1 MPLLC
6 VAEARPGVLAVS
18 ALRYLAGV
26 ALVLPA
32 VPDPDPL
39 KVLRGGLAWVL
50 SIFAVYLFNGVTD
63 VAEDRINGSGRP
75 IARGRLAPRTAGV
88 VAVAA
93 GAASLV
99 ATAGLPHAM
108 VWIIA
113 ANLVLGFLYS
123 GPPWP
128 LKDSCGG
135 TVVVLCLS
143 GLLSYLAGAVV
154 ADSAAI
160 GLVADPAT
168 VGLVADPA
176 TVGLVADSVTEQLV
190 AGAVAVGPVTV
201 QLVVFAGAA
210 TCWMVLVGVPAK
222 DLSDIPG
229 DAAAGRRTL
238 GVLLGERRARRVM
251 VAAAVG
257 VLAAFGLAVAL
268 LRVPLT
274 AVLAV
279 MAVGVV
285 AVVLAGRMT
294 GTQAG
299 SEAGS
304 GTGSDAGTLAAGKR
318 TGSAGRGVRRRPYRA
333 FMLTQHL
340 LHITPLLTNIWP

>member
-32 VPDPDPL
+32 VPAPDPL
-39 KVLRGGLAWVL
+39 KILQGGLAWVL

-75 IARGRLAPRTAGV
+75 IARGELAPRAAGV
-88 VAVAA
+88 VAAVA
-93 GAASLV
+93 GAASLAV
-99 ATAGLPHAM
+99 TAGLPHAM
-108 VWIIA
+108 TWIIA

-123 GPPWP
+123 GPPLP

-135 TVVVLCLS
+135 TVAVLCLS
-143 GLLSYLAGAVV
+143 GLLSYLAGTVV
-154 ADSAAI
+154 AGSAT
-160 GLVADPAT
+160 G
-168 VGLVADPA
+168 
-176 TVGLVADSVTEQLV
+176 QLV
-190 AGAVAVGPVTV
+190 AGSATDELVAGSAVVVHVVPLSPS
-201 QLVVFAGAA
+201 LVVFAAAA

-229 DAAAGRRTL
+229 DTAAGRRTL
-238 GVLLGERRARRVM
+238 GVLLGERRSRQVM
-251 VAAAVG
+251 VAAALG
-257 VLAAFGLAVAL
+257 VLVAFGLAVVL

-279 MAVGVV
+279 MAAGVV
-285 AVVLAGRMT
+285 AVMLAGRRA
-294 GTQAG
+294 GTDG
-299 SEAGS
+299 
-304 GTGSDAGTLAAGKR
+304 GTDAGTLAPGKR
-318 TGSAGRGVRRRPYRA
+318 TGSAGRGARRRPYRA

>member
-1 MPLLC
+1 MAASWTSSAPRSLLFLAAVRVPLLC

-26 ALVLPA
+26 ALMLPA

-39 KVLRGGLAWVL
+39 KVVQGGLAWVL

-75 IARGRLAPRTAGV
+75 IARGELAPRTAGV
-88 VAVAA
+88 VAATA
-93 GAASLV
+93 GAASLAV
-99 ATAGLPHAM
+99 TAGLPHVM
-108 VWIIA
+108 TWIIV

-135 TVVVLCLS
+135 TVAVLCLS

-154 ADSAAI
+154 ADSATI
-160 GLVADPAT
+160 GLGAGSAG
-168 VGLVADPA
+168 VGP
-176 TVGLVADSVTEQLV
+176 
-190 AGAVAVGPVTV
+190 AVGPALIR
-201 QLVVFAGAA
+201 LVVFAGAA

-229 DAAAGRRTL
+229 DTAAGRRTL
-238 GVLLGERRARRVM
+238 GVLLGERRSRQVM
-251 VAAAVG
+251 AAAALG
-257 VLAAFGLAVAL
+257 VLGAFGLAVAL

-274 AVLAV
+274 AVVAV
-279 MAVGVV
+279 MAGGVV
-285 AVVLAGRMT
+285 AVMLAGRMT
-294 GTQAG
+294 GTDG
-299 SEAGS
+299 
-304 GTGSDAGTLAAGKR
+304 GTDAGTLAAGKR

>member
-1 MPLLC
+1 MAAPWTPPAPRPLLFPTGVRVLLLC

-18 ALRYLAGV
+18 ALRYLSGM

-32 VPDPDPL
+32 VPAPEPL
-39 KVLRGGLAWVL
+39 KVVQGATAWVL

-75 IARGRLAPRTAGV
+75 IARGDLDPRVAAV
-88 VAVAA
+88 VAAAA
-93 GAASLV
+93 GALSLA
-99 ATAGLPHAM
+99 ATAGLPHPM

-123 GPPWP
+123 GPPLP

-135 TVVVLCLS
+135 TVAVLCLS
-143 GLLSYLAGAVV
+143 GLLSYAGGAVV
-154 ADSAAI
+154 AGSATYE
-160 GLVADPAT
+160 GVAGSAT
-168 VGLVADPA
+168 V
-176 TVGLVADSVTEQLV
+176 S
-190 AGAVAVGPVTV
+190 AVAVV
-201 QLVVFAGAA
+201 QLPPSLLVFAAAA

-229 DAAAGRRTL
+229 DTAAGRRTL
-238 GVLLGERRARRVM
+238 GVLIGERRSRQVM
-251 VAAAVG
+251 IAAALV
-257 VLAAFGLAVAL
+257 VLAAFGLAVVL
-268 LRVPLT
+268 LEVPLV

-279 MAVGVV
+279 MAAGVAAV
-285 AVVLAGRMT
+285 AVAGTMPGAVTGRM
-294 GTQAG
+294 
-299 SEAGS
+299 
-304 GTGSDAGTLAAGKR
+304 AGTLAPGKR
-318 TGSAGRGVRRRPYRA
+318 TGGAGRGARRRPYRA

>member
-32 VPDPDPL
+32 MPEPDSL
-39 KVLRGGLAWVL
+39 KVLQGGFAWVL

-75 IARGRLAPRTAGV
+75 IARGELAPRAAGV
-88 VAVAA
+88 VAAVA
-93 GAASLV
+93 GAVSLAV
-99 ATAGLPHAM
+99 TAGLPPAM
-108 VWIIA
+108 TWIIA

-154 ADSAAI
+154 AGSAT
-160 GLVADPAT
+160 G
-168 VGLVADPA
+168 
-176 TVGLVADSVTEQLV
+176 ELV
-190 AGAVAVGPVTV
+190 AGSATGELVAGSATGELVAGSATGELVAGSATG

-210 TCWMVLVGVPAK
+210 TCWMVLVGMPAK

-229 DAAAGRRTL
+229 DLAAGRRTL
-238 GVLLGERRARRVM
+238 GVLLGERRSRQVM
-251 VAAAVG
+251 VAAALG
-257 VLAAFGLAVAL
+257 VLGAFGLAVAL

-279 MAVGVV
+279 MAAGVV
-285 AVVLAGRMT
+285 AVMLAGRTT
-294 GTQAG
+294 GT
-299 SEAGS
+299 E
-304 GTGSDAGTLAAGKR
+304 AGTLAPGKR
-318 TGSAGRGVRRRPYRA
+318 TGSAGRGLRRRPYRA

>member
-1 MPLLC
+1 MLLLC

-18 ALRYLAGV
+18 ALRYLSGM

-32 VPDPDPL
+32 VPAPEPL
-39 KVLRGGLAWVL
+39 KVVQGATAWVL

-75 IARGRLAPRTAGV
+75 IARGDLDPRVAAV

-93 GAASLV
+93 GALSLA
-99 ATAGLPHAM
+99 ATAGLPHPM

-123 GPPWP
+123 GPPLP

-135 TVVVLCLS
+135 TVAVLCLS
-143 GLLSYLAGAVV
+143 GLLSYAGGAVV
-154 ADSAAI
+154 AGSATYE
-160 GLVADPAT
+160 GVAGSATYEGVAGSAT
-168 VGLVADPA
+168 V
-176 TVGLVADSVTEQLV
+176 S
-190 AGAVAVGPVTV
+190 AVAMV
-201 QLVVFAGAA
+201 QMPPSLLVFAAAA

-229 DAAAGRRTL
+229 DTAAGRRTL
-238 GVLLGERRARRVM
+238 GVLIGERRSRQVM
-251 VAAAVG
+251 IAAALV
-257 VLAAFGLAVAL
+257 VLAAFGLAVVL
-268 LRVPLT
+268 LEVPLV

-279 MAVGVV
+279 MAAGVAAV
-285 AVVLAGRMT
+285 AVAGTMPGAVTGRM
-294 GTQAG
+294 
-299 SEAGS
+299 
-304 GTGSDAGTLAAGKR
+304 AGTLAPGKR
-318 TGSAGRGVRRRPYRA
+318 TGSAGRGARRRPYRA

>member
-32 VPDPDPL
+32 VPGPDPL
-39 KVLRGGLAWVL
+39 TVLRGGLAWVL

-75 IARGRLAPRTAGV
+75 IARGELAPRTAGV
-88 VAVAA
+88 VAAVA
-93 GAASLV
+93 GAASLAV
-99 ATAGLPHAM
+99 TAGLPRAM

-154 ADSAAI
+154 AGS
-160 GLVADPAT
+160 AT
-168 VGLVADPA
+168 VGLAAGSA
-176 TVGLVADSVTEQLV
+176 TAQLV
-190 AGAVAVGPVTV
+190 AGAVAVGPATV

-210 TCWMVLVGVPAK
+210 TCWMVLVGMPAK

-229 DAAAGRRTL
+229 DTAAGRRTL
-238 GVLLGERRARRVM
+238 GVLLGERRARQVM
-251 VAAAVG
+251 VAAALG
-257 VLAAFGLAVAL
+257 VLVVFGLAVAL

-279 MAVGVV
+279 MAAGVV
-285 AVVLAGRMT
+285 AVMLAGRMT
-294 GTQAG
+294 GTEAGTDTG
-299 SEAGS
+299 SEAAS
-304 GTGSDAGTLAAGKR
+304 GAGTLAAGKR

>member
-32 VPDPDPL
+32 VPGPDPL
-39 KVLRGGLAWVL
+39 TVLRGGLAWVL

-75 IARGRLAPRTAGV
+75 IARGELAPRTAGV
-88 VAVAA
+88 VAAVA
-93 GAASLV
+93 GAASLAV
-99 ATAGLPHAM
+99 TAGLPRAM

-154 ADSAAI
+154 AGS
-160 GLVADPAT
+160 AT
-168 VGLVADPA
+168 VGLAAGSA
-176 TVGLVADSVTEQLV
+176 TAQLV
-190 AGAVAVGPVTV
+190 AGAVAVGPATV

-210 TCWMVLVGVPAK
+210 TCWMVLVGMPAK

-229 DAAAGRRTL
+229 DTAVGRRTL
-238 GVLLGERRARRVM
+238 GVLLGERRARQVM
-251 VAAAVG
+251 VAAALG
-257 VLAAFGLAVAL
+257 VLVVFGLAVAL

-279 MAVGVV
+279 MAAGVV
-285 AVVLAGRMT
+285 AVMLAGRMT
-294 GTQAG
+294 GTEAGTDTG
-299 SEAGS
+299 SEAAS
-304 GTGSDAGTLAAGKR
+304 GAGTLAAGKR